1 MESPMRVIISACV
14 TDIGGNPQRR
24 HNTLGSAF
32 CEEVLHREFRASLQP
47 TGYDHVHI
55 PADFDSV
62 KPVKRWFIFDLNNFY
77 RLTLLSR
84 CLGWRLSPAGWTL
97 LVVLI
102 LLPIPDILA
111 LVRWTRHL
119 VLQGNSTSRDVYG
132 GLVATDPEPASH
144 IVTHLTC
151 LSSATFFMPVTLNVP
166 SQYSFAPSFG
176 PWIMKS

>member
-62 KPVKRWFIFDLNNFY
+62 KPVKRWFIFDLNVRGELEADEVARVPHSVY
-77 RLTLLSR
+77 L
-84 CLGWRLSPAGWTL
+84 GWTL

-151 LSSATFFMPVTLNVP
+151 LSSAIFFMPVTLNVP
-166 SQYSFAPSFG
+166 SH
-176 PWIMKS
+176 